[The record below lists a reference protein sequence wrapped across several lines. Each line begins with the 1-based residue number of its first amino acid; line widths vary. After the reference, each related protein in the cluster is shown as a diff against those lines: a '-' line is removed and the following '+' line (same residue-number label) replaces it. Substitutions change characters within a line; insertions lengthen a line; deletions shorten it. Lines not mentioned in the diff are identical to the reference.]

1 MAGAYIVTLPLLGG
15 MNLKGGNDAVIV
27 YADTAAQAKSLAS
40 AAMSNDVPAAAWSAA
55 TATEL
60 VVNTELEGWTFTI
73 NLTDNNS
80 PFTEI
85 SVSHTAT
92 NGQVVDD
99 VGTALAA
106 ALNATAI
113 NGATYTAGSNTLLVV
128 AIADGMGDW
137 NIELLA
143 KPPASATGPSLI
155 GFGDNTSPVSGFFG
169 AITAPGVA
177 GADRS
182 TVLNA
187 TMPALYALCKVDRG

>member
-1 MAGAYIVTLPLLGG
+1 MLSGMTLSGE
-15 MNLKGGNDAVIV
+15 NDSVIV
-27 YADTAAQAKSLAS
+27 YADTVAQAKSAAS
-40 AAMSNDVPAAAWSAA
+40 VAMAGDVPAAAWANA
-55 TATEL
+55 TVTEL

-73 NLTDNNS
+73 NLVDPIT

-85 SVSHTAT
+85 SVSYTAT

-99 VGTALAA
+99 VGAALAT
-106 ALNATAI
+106 ALNATVI
-113 NGATYTAGSNTLLVV
+113 NGATYTAGTNTLLVV

-137 NIELLA
+137 AIELIA
-143 KPPASATGPSLI
+143 KPPATATGTSLV
-155 GFGDNTSPVSGFFG
+155 GFGDGTPGVSGFFG

-187 TMPALYALCKVDRG
+187 TMPALYGKCKIDR

>member
-1 MAGAYIVTLPLLGG
+1 MAGAYLVTLAAASGQT
-15 MNLKGGNDAVIV
+15 LKEGKNSVIV

-40 AAMSNDVPAAAWSAA
+40 AAMSNDVPAAAWAAA

-73 NLTDNNS
+73 NLVDPIT

-85 SVSHTAT
+85 SVSYTAT

-99 VGTALAA
+99 VGAALAT
-106 ALNATAI
+106 ALNATVI
-113 NGATYTAGSNTLLVV
+113 NGATYTAGTNTLLVV

-137 NIELLA
+137 AIELIA
-143 KPPASATGPSLI
+143 KPPATVTGTSLE
-155 GFGDNTSPVSGFFG
+155 GFGDGTPGVSGFFG

-187 TMPALYALCKVDRG
+187 TMPALYATAKV